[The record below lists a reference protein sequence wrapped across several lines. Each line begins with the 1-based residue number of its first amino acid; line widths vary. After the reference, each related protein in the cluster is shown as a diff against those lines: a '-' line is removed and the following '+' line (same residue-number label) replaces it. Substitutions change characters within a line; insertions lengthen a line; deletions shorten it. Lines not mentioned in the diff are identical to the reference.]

1 MIELRD
7 PAELRLWVAQGL
19 CLARVIPPWAAKTSE
34 IFVWAQALASEGE
47 SLPPFGFLADL
58 GHLAFRTTTPATVP
72 FQSIPNAPTA
82 LLRRY
87 EDYALGKLL
96 ADSNFERAVDALR
109 QYSGADRSKGLLYLI
124 RQMRAHLEIP
134 GAVVS
139 PAALKALGQTSA
151 ETLLNDGYESIAQ
164 GGALR
169 TLTEMLDEITREIRN
184 CPTVIGPEDVF
195 ELERRTALAPFGQR
209 VALRQ
214 VLQAVT
220 LLQEAVPRQRPPSR
234 GRPHEVQT
242 RIVEEDTYP
251 VGGFASIATRGSI
264 ESLLHSQLAF
274 MEPHERPDLFD
285 IKFLRD
291 ELLYYSRD
299 ENRFLRRRR
308 NYYFVLHPDLVDARV
323 KDGDLPC
330 QRVILLLAFVVV
342 VIRALVDW
350 LQADALKFEI
360 ILLNG
365 RDPNELASEAELLAV
380 LLADQ
385 ISNGTVSIRKMVQSQ
400 LIEHWVLQSRRSQ
413 CYALIASTQPPS
425 LDLPTDVAASRLV
438 VGNPPVLAVDE
449 TSDRTA
455 PGGGILG
462 WKDSLTQV
470 FDLWI

>member
-58 GHLAFRTTTPATVP
+58 GHLAFRTTAPATVP
-72 FQSIPNAPTA
+72 FQSISNAPTA

-96 ADSNFERAVDALR
+96 ADTNFERAVDALR
-109 QYSGADRSKGLLYLI
+109 QYTGADRSRGLLYLV

-139 PAALKALGQTSA
+139 PAALKAVAQTNA

-164 GGALR
+164 EGALP
-169 TLTEMLDEITREIRN
+169 TLTEMLDEITREFRN
-184 CPTVIGPEDVF
+184 RPTVIGPEDVF
-195 ELERRTALAPFGQR
+195 ELERKTALAPFGQR

-220 LLQEAVPRQRPPSR
+220 LLQEAVPRQRPPTR
-234 GRPHEVQT
+234 GRRHEVQT

-308 NYYFVLHPDLVDARV
+308 TYFFVLHPDLVDARV

-330 QRVILLLAFVVV
+330 QRIILLLAFVVV
-342 VIRALVDW
+342 ASRALVDW

-360 ILLNG
+360 ILLNKG
-365 RDPNELASEAELLAV
+365 DPSVLAPEAELLAV
-380 LLADQ
+380 VLADQ
-385 ISNGTVSIRKMVQSQ
+385 ISNGTVSIRDLVQGQ
-400 LIEHWVLQSRRSQ
+400 LTEVWDLQSRRSQ

-425 LDLPTDVAASRLV
+425 LDLPKDVAASGLV

-449 TSDRTA
+449 ALDRTA
-455 PGGGILG
+455 SGGGIVG
-462 WKDSLTQV
+462 WRETLTQV
-470 FDLWI
+470 LNLWI